1 LTSGLQKQRT
11 GTVVSDKMDKT
22 ITVEFTWSQRDRL
35 IGKAR
40 RRVTKFLAHDENN
53 QASLGDVVRIEE
65 TRPLSR
71 RKRWR
76 LIEIL
81 QAGDVA
87 DFQPSELPT
96 TLDAP
101 DTQESTGTE

>member
-1 LTSGLQKQRT
+1 MPRRIMQG
-11 GTVVSDKMDKT
+11 VVISDKMDKT